1 MKELFSACLEFFRS
15 ADFPVRSNSGTF
27 YGLEKCRSPRTFSH
41 CCGLESPRSGLL
53 ITTVLFSALG
63 LASAAPLEF
72 DFKDPKG
79 VNNVVFKTD
88 APLES
93 INGTATGISGKVTF
107 DPQNPSAVKG
117 RIVVAASSLHVGNPM
132 QKEHLHGA
140 NWMDVK
146 QYPDMI
152 FEVVER
158 KNVKTEA
165 DVTTADVTGKM
176 TIKATT
182 KEITIP
188 VKMTYLKD
196 KLGQRVPNQKG
207 DLLVLRSNFSVKRSD
222 FGIGGPKMEEK
233 VANDIELNLSLAG
246 AAPR

>member
-1 MKELFSACLEFFRS
+1 MKE
-15 ADFPVRSNSGTF
+15 NI
-27 YGLEKCRSPRTFSH
+27 
-41 CCGLESPRSGLL
+41 L

-107 DPQNPSAVKG
+107 DPQDPGAVKG
-117 RIVVAASSLHVGNPM
+117 KIVVATSSLHVGNPM
-132 QKEHLHGA
+132 QKEHMHGA
-140 NWMDVK
+140 NWMNVPS
-146 QYPDMI
+146 YPDI
-152 FEVVER
+152 AFEVVGT
-158 KNVKTEA
+158 KNVKTDA
-165 DVTTADVTGKM
+165 DVTTADVNGKI

-182 KEITIP
+182 KEITVP

-196 KLGQRVPNQKG
+196 KLKARSGKDG

-222 FGIGGPKMEEK
+222 FGIGAKMDEK
-233 VANDIELNLSLAG
+233 VSNDIELNLSIAG
-246 AAPR
+246 SAPR